1 MSKDKQRM
9 TLCVTESCSAQNP
22 PKSVKKLIDTCAD
35 VTLEKAIEIA
45 TVEEIAVQQLKEMK
59 DETEKEVHAA
69 EKKPAR
75 R

>member
-1 MSKDKQRM
+1 M
-9 TLCVTESCSAQNP
+9 
-22 PKSVKKLIDTCAD
+22 KKLIDTCAD